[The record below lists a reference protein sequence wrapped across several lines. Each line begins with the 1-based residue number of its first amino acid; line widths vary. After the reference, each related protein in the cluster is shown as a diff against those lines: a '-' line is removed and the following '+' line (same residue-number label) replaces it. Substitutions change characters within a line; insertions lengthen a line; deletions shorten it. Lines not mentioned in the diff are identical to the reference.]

1 MKSNQSVPGAW
12 LAIRGMLRRDLLL
25 SYRNRG
31 DSMNPLVF
39 SLIVVTLFPLG
50 IGPEPGVLRDIAPGL
65 VWVVALLACLLSSE
79 RLFRDDFNDGSL
91 QQLLLSPQPAY
102 FMLLTRVLVHW
113 LVAGLPVTLTSPL
126 LALLLSMP
134 ASGYWPLLMA
144 LMLGT
149 VSLSLIGAIGAA
161 LTVGLKR
168 GGVLVALIVL
178 PLYVPVLIFGAGAV
192 KAGCL
197 ALPYGGHLAILAA
210 LMLLAL
216 VLAPLA
222 LVGALRINL
231 DD

>member
-1 MKSNQSVPGAW
+1 MISARLIPGPWQA
-12 LAIRGMLRRDLLL
+12 LRAMLRRDLLL
-25 SYRNRG
+25 AYRNRG
-31 DSMNPLVF
+31 DSVNPLVF

-50 IGPEPGVLRDIAPGL
+50 IGPESGVLRDIAAGL

-79 RLFRDDFNDGSL
+79 RLFRDDFLDGSL

-113 LVAGLPVTLTSPL
+113 LASGLPVTLIGPL

-134 ASGYWPLLMA
+134 AAGYPALVLS

-149 VSLSLIGAIGAA
+149 VALSLIGAIGAA
-161 LTVGLKR
+161 LTVGVKR

-178 PLYVPVLIFGAGAV
+178 PLYVPVLIFGSATVEA
-192 KAGCL
+192 ACL
-197 ALPYGGHLAILAA
+197 ALPYTGHLAILAA
-210 LMLLAL
+210 LTLLAL

-222 LVGALRINL
+222 IVGALRINL

>member
-1 MKSNQSVPGAW
+1 MTPRSTVPGAW
-12 LAIRGMLRRDLLL
+12 RAMRAAFRRDMLLA
-25 SYRNRG
+25 YRHRG
-31 DSMNPLVF
+31 DSVNPLVF

-50 IGPEPGVLRDIAPGL
+50 IGPEPGVLRDIASGL
-65 VWVVALLACLLSSE
+65 VWVVALLASLLSCE
-79 RLFRDDFNDGSL
+79 RLFRDDFLDGSL

-102 FMLLTRVLVHW
+102 FLLLSRVLVHW
-113 LVAGLPVTLTSPL
+113 LAAGLPVTLIGPL

-134 ASGYWPLLMA
+134 ATGYWALLLS

-161 LTVGLKR
+161 LTVSLKR

-192 KAGCL
+192 QAACL
-197 ALPYGGHLAILAA
+197 ALPYGGHLAIMAA
-210 LMLLAL
+210 LTLLAL

-222 LVGALRINL
+222 IVGALRINL